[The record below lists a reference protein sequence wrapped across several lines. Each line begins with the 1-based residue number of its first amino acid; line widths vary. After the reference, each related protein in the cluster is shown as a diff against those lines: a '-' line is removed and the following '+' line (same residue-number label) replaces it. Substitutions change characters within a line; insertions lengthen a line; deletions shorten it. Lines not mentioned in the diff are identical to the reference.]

1 MDATKPPAADAVR
14 GAPPA
19 RNSPRTALLAVG
31 RSDIV
36 LILLVL
42 NLVGLVGLG
51 ARVYRGDKPTIV
63 TVGITQLAREYMAK
77 LATSNVS
84 PAEARIR
91 TQMFLAV
98 AQDAVKQAAGRRG
111 IIVVPRECI
120 LAGEFSDMTAEV
132 SKAVSATL
140 DQKALSAPT
149 AAARAELP
157 ISGLTNV
164 DP

>member
-1 MDATKPPAADAVR
+1 MGASQPPAADAARDPSTRKSRTGKLWVFGR
-14 GAPPA
+14 G
-19 RNSPRTALLAVG
+19 
-31 RSDIV
+31 DIV
-36 LILLVL
+36 PVLLVL
-42 NLVGLVGLG
+42 NLVGLIGLG
-51 ARVYRGDKPTIV
+51 LRVYRGDRPTIV

-77 LATSNVS
+77 LAASNVS
-84 PAEARIR
+84 PAEARVR

-132 SKAVSATL
+132 SKAVSATM
-140 DQKALSAPT
+140 DGRPLSTPAV
-149 AAARAELP
+149 AVRSELP
-157 ISGLTNV
+157 LEGLANV

>member
-1 MDATKPPAADAVR
+1 MRAAKPPATA
-14 GAPPA
+14 APGGPHE
-19 RNSPRTALLAVG
+19 RKPRLAIK

-36 LILLVL
+36 PALLVV

-51 ARVYRGDKPTIV
+51 LRVYRGDKPAVV

-132 SKAVSATL
+132 SKAVTATM
-140 DQKALSAPT
+140 DQKALPAP
-149 AAARAELP
+149 AAAAAAAELP
-157 ISGLTNV
+157 ISGLAHV